1 MWTDILDRQKVVQIA
16 YQKGT
21 ELNLNNKNYLRWI
34 GSFFT
39 KEYNDDVGAGD
50 ITSKAILTKNEPK
63 TALLKAKAAGV
74 IGGIEEVTWFLRMHN
89 LNIKVYKK
97 DGANALRGE
106 TILEIEGYQK
116 TILAIERI
124 ALNVMQRM
132 SGIATET
139 KRLVDLVKGYNT
151 WISATRKTVLKY
163 IDKKAI
169 FLGGGLTHRFGLWDS
184 ILIKDNH
191 LEALKSQRIPNYI
204 ETALTKTSAYSSKV
218 GFIEIEVTSYEE
230 ALRAARKFK
239 ALMLKV
245 PCVIMLDNMV
255 PETIEA
261 TLEGLRKEALYDSVL
276 FEASGDITPE
286 NILAYAKTGI
296 DIVSLGYLTH
306 SARALDMSLEMTA

>member
-1 MWTDILDRQKVVQIA
+1 MWTDILDRQKIVEIA

-21 ELNLNNKNYLRWI
+21 ELNLNNKNYLHWI
-34 GSFFT
+34 DSYFT
-39 KEYNDDVGAGD
+39 KEYNDDVGTGD
-50 ITSKAILTKNEPK
+50 ITSKAILRKNEPK
-63 TALLKAKAAGV
+63 TAILKAKASGV
-74 IGGIEEVTWFLRMHN
+74 IGGIEEVTRFLRMHN
-89 LNIKVYKK
+89 LDIKVYKK
-97 DGANALRGE
+97 DGGNALRGE
-106 TILEIEGYQK
+106 TVLEIQGYQK
-116 TILAIERI
+116 DILATERI

-139 KRLVDLVKGYNT
+139 KRMVDLVKGYNT

-163 IDKKAI
+163 IDKKAV

-184 ILIKDNH
+184 IIIKDNH

-204 ETALTKTSAYSSKV
+204 ETALAKTSAYSSKV
-218 GFIEIEVTSYEE
+218 GFIEIEVTSCEE

-261 TLEGLRKEALYDSVL
+261 TLQYLHKETLYDSVL

-296 DIVSLGYLTH
+296 DLVSLGYLTH
-306 SARALDMSLEMTA
+306 SAHALDMSLEMTA

>member
-1 MWTDILDRQKVVQIA
+1 LDRQKVVEIA

-21 ELNLNNKNYLRWI
+21 ELTLNNKNYLRWI
-34 GSFFT
+34 DSFFT

-74 IGGIEEVTWFLRMHN
+74 IGGVEEVTWFLRMQN

-106 TILEIEGYQK
+106 TILEIQGYQK
-116 TILAIERI
+116 NILAIERI
-124 ALNVMQRM
+124 VLNVMQRM

-139 KRLVDLVKGYNT
+139 KCLVEMVKGYNT

-163 IDKKAI
+163 IDKKAV

-204 ETALTKTSAYSSKV
+204 ETALAKTSAYSNKV

-261 TLEGLRKEALYDSVL
+261 TLERLRKEALYDSVL

>member
-1 MWTDILDRQKVVQIA
+1 MWTDILDRQKVVEIA

-34 GSFFT
+34 DSFFT

-106 TILEIEGYQK
+106 TILEIQGYQK

-139 KRLVDLVKGYNT
+139 KCLVDMVKEYNT

-163 IDKKAI
+163 IDKKAV

-191 LEALKSQRIPNYI
+191 LEALKSQRIANYI
-204 ETALTKTSAYSSKV
+204 ETALAKTSAYSSKV

-239 ALMLKV
+239 TLMLKV

-261 TLEGLRKEALYDSVL
+261 TLERLRKEALYDSVL